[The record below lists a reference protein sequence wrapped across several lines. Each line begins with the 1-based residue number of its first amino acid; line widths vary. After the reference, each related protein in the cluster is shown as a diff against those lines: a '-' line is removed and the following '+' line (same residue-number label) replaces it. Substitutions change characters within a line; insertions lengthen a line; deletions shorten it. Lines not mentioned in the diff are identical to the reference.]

1 MKTCLGA
8 IRKASTAFQL
18 IEEGDTIAV
27 GVSGGKDSV
36 ALLHALS
43 EYRRYFSPVKFDL
56 MGVCVDLGNKGFDI
70 SGVSAMA
77 ESADVPF
84 HLVKTDISNI
94 IFNIRKEKNPCALCA
109 KMRKGVLIEE
119 AKRRGANKIALGHHR
134 DDLLETFLMSLVYEG
149 RLYALQPKTYLS
161 RQDIYQIRPFI
172 YLDEKHIKSFIK
184 RHKLPTAASHCP
196 IDGGTKREE
205 AKALIKTIMKNN
217 PHARETMST
226 AITNHQSYHL
236 W

>member
-8 IRKASTAFQL
+8 IRKASQAFGM
-18 IEEGDTIAV
+18 IEDGDTVAV

-36 ALLHALS
+36 ALLYALA
-43 EYRRYFSPVKFDL
+43 EYRRYFSRVKFDL
-56 MGVCVDLGNKGFDI
+56 IGVCVDLGNKGFDI
-70 SGVSAMA
+70 SEVSKMA
-77 ESADVPF
+77 ETRDIPF
-84 HLVKTDISNI
+84 YVGKTDISNI

-109 KMRKGVLIEE
+109 KMRKGALIEE

-149 RLYALQPKTYLS
+149 RLYALRPKTYLS
-161 RQDIYQIRPFI
+161 RKDVYQIRPFI
-172 YLDEKHIKSFIK
+172 YLDEKHIQSFVK
-184 RHKLPTAASHCP
+184 RHQLPTAASHCP

-205 AKALIKTIMKNN
+205 AKTLIQTLIKNH

-226 AITNHQSYHL
+226 AIMNNSSYHL